1 MSPAQKDTVLE
12 AIAIRSSTLSKLLMM
27 IQTEEDKC
35 EAGVLVDAAQQLAET
50 IGAMAD
56 DATGGGIYGDV
67 RQWFYGPL
75 FNDVGVS
82 Q

>member
-12 AIAIRSSTLSKLLMM
+12 AIAIRSSTLIKLLMM
-27 IQTEEDKC
+27 IQTEENKC
-35 EAGVLVDAAQQLAET
+35 EAGVLVETAQQLAET

-75 FNDVGVS
+75 FNEMEAG

>member
-12 AIAIRSSTLSKLLMM
+12 VIATRASTLHKLLMM
-27 IQTEEDKC
+27 IQTEENKW
-35 EAGVLVDAAQQLAET
+35 EAGVLVEAAQALAET

-75 FNDVGVS
+75 FNDGGVS